1 MPRYVTAGDGVRLAC
16 QVAGQGP
23 PLMMVHGAGSGRS
36 SLDLVRPHLEPRL
49 TVWALD
55 RRGRGDS
62 EDANRYALELEVE
75 DVAAAVRAAGPAT
88 LLFGHSYGGLLAAAA
103 AGRLDGLA
111 RLVLYEPPMGGVLA
125 DEEWIDRFEARVN
138 AGQRESAV
146 RDFMHD
152 VGGYSH
158 AEIDAMRGTP
168 AWEGRLE
175 AAPTVP
181 RELRAERSL
190 SFHTLGLG
198 GLEPPCLLLV
208 GSESPYWARRSTEA
222 FAAAIPN
229 AEVHTLEGQG
239 HGAAVSAPE
248 LLAEEILRFVA

>member
-88 LLFGHSYGGLLAAAA
+88 LLFGHSYGGLLAAA
-103 AGRLDGLA
+103 GQIYWQLVNSGSTPDRLYLGKADACA
-111 RLVLYEPPMGGVLA
+111 RRLM
-125 DEEWIDRFEARVN
+125 
-138 AGQRESAV
+138 
-146 RDFMHD
+146 
-152 VGGYSH
+152 
-158 AEIDAMRGTP
+158 EID
-168 AWEGRLE
+168 
-175 AAPTVP
+175 
-181 RELRAERSL
+181 
-190 SFHTLGLG
+190 
-198 GLEPPCLLLV
+198 
-208 GSESPYWARRSTEA
+208 ESGP
-222 FAAAIPN
+222 
-229 AEVHTLEGQG
+229 
-239 HGAAVSAPE
+239 HG
-248 LLAEEILRFVA
+248 